1 MSIWDYVQL
10 YEAHHPPLV
19 GRQVVLP
26 LLTSAGATQQVYP
39 PPQVSTFFL
48 QLLQLG
54 TVEAEAQYEA
64 LWFGRQAALPLE
76 TSAGA
81 TQQTQLLAQVLDP
94 RVQVLQLGMRGCDCS
109 TLMQLLPAR

>member
-1 MSIWDYVQL
+1 MSIQDCVQL
-10 YEAHHPPLV
+10 HAAHHPPLV
-19 GRQVVLP
+19 GQQVVLP

-39 PPQVSTFFL
+39 PPQVSTFLL
-48 QLLQLG
+48 QLFQLG
-54 TVEAEAQYEA
+54 TVEDEAQYVA
-64 LWFGRQAALPLE
+64 LWFGRQVALPLE

-94 RVQVLQLGMRGCDCS
+94 LVQVLQLGMRGCDCS